1 MERPEEAGLFV
12 TENCQYDVRLKR
24 RGNREGR
31 SEREGRIAAAYGFVP
46 VSVRTS
52 EDFTQPIRPF

>member
-12 TENCQYDVRLKR
+12 TENCQYDIRLKR

-31 SEREGRIAAAYGFVP
+31 SEREESLLP
-46 VSVRTS
+46 MVSYPSLYEHRKTS
-52 EDFTQPIRPF
+52 PSR